1 MRSLFVS
8 VTVCFV
14 VSASS
19 SALAES
25 SAPAVSSS
33 AAVPATPISPTAPV
47 APSSTIPPAQSSA
60 AAAAPS
66 ATQPSAAQ
74 PSAPLASAPQPSA
87 PQPIKELRPSQ
98 SPRYVLPRARDAE
111 PDPEIPEGSS
121 YRPPVVVAYEGGRVP
136 KDAKLE
142 ERPRTGLIATGI
154 SLTASAY
161 AASLT
166 YAIAT
171 CGAQMECRNGSAWLY
186 APIIGP
192 FVAATRAP
200 TSGGMALAAFDGAVQ
215 SIGVALFAA
224 GFLAPKT
231 MVVTYRDTAIRVAPV
246 SVGSAMG
253 VGVLVQS
260 L

>member
-8 VTVCFV
+8 ATVCLV
-14 VSASS
+14 LSVST

-25 SAPAVSSS
+25 LEPPPPLSAAPATSAS
-33 AAVPATPISPTAPV
+33 AAPSSPPPTAP
-47 APSSTIPPAQSSA
+47 
-60 AAAAPS
+60 APS
-66 ATQPSAAQ
+66 ASAPSPRAPSPPAPSAA
-74 PSAPLASAPQPSA
+74 PPANDARSG
-87 PQPIKELRPSQ
+87 
-98 SPRYVLPRARDAE
+98 PRARYELPRGRDTE
-111 PDPEIPEGSS
+111 PDPEVPEGSS
-121 YRPPVVVAYEGGRVP
+121 YRPPVIVAYEGGRVP

-192 FVAATRAP
+192 FVAASRAP

-231 MVVTYRDTAIRVAPV
+231 MVVTYRDTAIRLAPV
-246 SVGSAMG
+246 SAGSAMG
-253 VGVLVQS
+253 VGFVVQS